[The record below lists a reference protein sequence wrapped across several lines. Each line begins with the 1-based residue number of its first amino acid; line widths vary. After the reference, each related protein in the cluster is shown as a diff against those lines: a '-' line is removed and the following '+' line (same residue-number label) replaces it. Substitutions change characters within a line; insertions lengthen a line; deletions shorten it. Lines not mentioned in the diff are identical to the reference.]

1 MGAGC
6 RRPVCHPDTDERVFT
21 AKELKVPTW
30 VGWLSWL
37 LTLPAWFAAYLNG
50 RSRGRKFT
58 FVLAS
63 AVDWDLGLW
72 RTSDY
77 AVPEVTLFWAQ
88 SLVWCAFIVAY
99 FVGLAYVPEGWGL
112 VPVNL
117 VLLPLSIYS
126 AVHLGTLSYRHGFS
140 IGQRQAWLEGLAAK
154 QFQMQTEAEK
164 RETDERATQ
173 TLGQLRELLAQGY
186 SLERLREAGWSEWI
200 DHFKAQGITLDTS
213 AGEAE

>member
-1 MGAGC
+1 M
-6 RRPVCHPDTDERVFT
+6 FT

-37 LTLPAWFAAYLNG
+37 LTLPAWVAAYLNG
-50 RSRGRKFT
+50 RTRGRKFA
-58 FVLAS
+58 VALATEI
-63 AVDWDLGLW
+63 DWNLGLW
-72 RTSDY
+72 RTSGFV
-77 AVPEVTLFWAQ
+77 VPDVPLFWAQ
-88 SLVWCAFIVAY
+88 SLVWCAFIVTYA
-99 FVGLAYVPEGWGL
+99 VGIAYVPEGWGL

-126 AVHLGTLSYRHGFS
+126 AVHLGTLSYRHGFF

-164 RETDERATQ
+164 RRETDERAAQ

-186 SLERLREAGWSEWI
+186 SLGRLREAGWSEWI
-200 DHFKAQGITLDTS
+200 DHFEAQGVTLDTS
-213 AGEAE
+213 PREAE

>member
-1 MGAGC
+1 MS
-6 RRPVCHPDTDERVFT
+6 HPDTDEPMFT
-21 AKELKVPTW
+21 TRELKVPTW

-37 LTLPAWFAAYLNG
+37 LILPVWVAAYLNG
-50 RSRGRKFT
+50 RTRGRKFT
-58 FVLAS
+58 VALAS
-63 AVDWDLGLW
+63 GVDWNFGLW
-72 RTSDY
+72 RTSGFDV
-77 AVPEVTLFWAQ
+77 ADVPLFWVQ
-88 SLVWCAFIVAY
+88 SFVWCVFIVAY
-99 FVGLAYVPEGWGL
+99 AVGITYVPEGWGL

-140 IGQRQAWLEGLAAK
+140 IGQRRAWLEGLAAK

-164 RETDERATQ
+164 RETDKRAAQ

-200 DHFKAQGITLDTS
+200 DHFKAQRITLDTS
-213 AGEAE
+213 AGEAG